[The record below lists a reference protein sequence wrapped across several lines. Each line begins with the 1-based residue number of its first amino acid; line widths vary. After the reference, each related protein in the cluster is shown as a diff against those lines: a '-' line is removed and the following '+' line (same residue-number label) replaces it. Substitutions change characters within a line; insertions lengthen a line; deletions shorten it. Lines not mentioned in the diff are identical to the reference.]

1 MIYLIRLIKTVSTY
15 LISSIYNEICLQQV
29 FCDANEG
36 WTLIMKIDGNQQTF
50 TYRSG
55 LWSNKETFQPTNL
68 DLDDKEAKLTSYWT
82 LPFTELRLGM
92 KVDGTIR
99 WIILSYSASSLYS
112 LIADGKYRSTSIG
125 ENKWRNLLPTSS
137 LQDNCNRVS
146 IT

>member
-1 MIYLIRLIKTVSTY
+1 
-15 LISSIYNEICLQQV
+15 
-29 FCDANEG
+29 
-36 WTLIMKIDGNQQTF
+36 MKIDGNQQTF

-68 DLDDKEAKLTSYWT
+68 DLDDKEAKLASYWT

-99 WIILSYSASSLYS
+99 WITLGYSASSLYS
-112 LIADGKYRSTSIG
+112 IIADGKYRSTSIG
-125 ENKWRNLLPTSS
+125 ENMWRSLLPTSS